1 MKRFNHLYEKIY
13 DFANIEK
20 AYLKA
25 RKAKRYKKEVIKFT
39 RNLEENLIMIHHE
52 LMYKKYQTEQYLEF
66 KVFEPKERKIHAL
79 PFKDRVVQH
88 AICNVIEPIFD
99 KTFIC
104 DSYACRK
111 GKGTIAG
118 LRRIKSFVD
127 KLKKSGKVYYLKCD
141 IEKYFQN
148 IDHDILKRLIRRK
161 IKCKDTLRLLDGI
174 IDSSFPGIPIGN
186 LTSQLFANIYLN
198 SLDHFLKDELG
209 VKFYIRYMD
218 DFIILSN
225 DKKFLKT
232 LLGQIRDYC
241 DQLKLKLNRKTKIE
255 NINHGIDILGYR
267 IFPDHIILRKRIY
280 RQNKRKF
287 RKLFRLLREKKI
299 THDFLNRRIQSFL
312 GLCKHCD
319 SYHAR
324 KIAFSQN

>member
-13 DFANIEK
+13 DFENINK

-25 RKAKRYKKEVIKFT
+25 RKAKRYKKEVIEFT
-39 RNLEENLIMIHHE
+39 KNLEENLIMIHHE
-52 LMYKKYQTEQYLEF
+52 LMYNMYKTGKYFEF
-66 KVFEPKERKIHAL
+66 NVFEPKERKIHAL

-88 AICNVIEPIFD
+88 AVCNIIEPIFD
-99 KTFIC
+99 KIFIY

-118 LRRIKSFVD
+118 LLRIRKFVN
-127 KLKKSGKVYYLKCD
+127 KLKKNGPVYYLKCD
-141 IEKYFQN
+141 IEKYFHN
-148 IDHDILKRLIRRK
+148 IDHEILKNFIRRK
-161 IKCKDTLRLLDGI
+161 IKCKDTLNLINEI
-174 IDSSFPGIPIGN
+174 IDSSSQGIPIGN

-198 SLDHFLKDELG
+198 ALDHFLKDEIG
-209 VKFYIRYMD
+209 VKFYVRYMD

-225 DKKFLKT
+225 DKQYLKM
-232 LLGQIRDYC
+232 LLAQIRDYC
-241 DQLKLKLNRKTKIE
+241 DQLKLKLNKKTKIE

-280 RQNKRKF
+280 KKNKRKF
-287 RKLFRLLREKKI
+287 RKLFQLFQGEKI
-299 THDFLNRRIQSFL
+299 TRDFLNRRIQSFL
-312 GLCKHCD
+312 GICKHCN

-324 KIAFSQN
+324 QIIFNQR